1 MKYKSGYKYQLA
13 GEEEF
18 QTSFRPEETIVT
30 RFIKLDLY
38 GKLTIFNGYAWDGT
52 SGPVIDRKTNM
63 RASACHDGLY
73 QLMRMRFLDHHEWRQ
88 ADKEFAKTLKE
99 DGAWRATI
107 KIDMLGLK
115 IAGGK
120 SAHPD
125 NRREIKEAP

>member
-13 GEEEF
+13 GDEEF
-18 QTSFRPEETIVT
+18 QTDFRPGEPISTK
-30 RFIKLDLY
+30 FITLNTDGL
-38 GKLTIFNGYAWDGT
+38 LRLINGYAWDGT

-63 RASACHDGLY
+63 RGSAGHDGLY
-73 QLMRMRFLDHHEWRQ
+73 QLMRMRLLDHHKWRD
-88 ADKEFAKTLKE
+88 ADKEFSRILKQ
-99 DGAWRATI
+99 DRAWKLTV

-120 SAHPD
+120 AAHPD